1 MLECLVVQSKAQ
13 LRYPLGPELIWDPF
27 SQGCPE
33 PPLKTLPVEVAGVL

>member
-1 MLECLVVQSKAQ
+1 MLGCLVVQSIAQ